1 MDHELHPSFHW
12 RTMKSRGA
20 KKGFVFVHGDGRC
33 WNGTSSSDQPGWSL
47 AFVRFPHKNDNS
59 CSYEYFHDNH
69 VDLIQSYLFSILFFA
84 MSDYQTAHLHIGHRE
99 VVFAWRKRTRCVSFS
114 GWPVFCS
121 GSVFSWFSRGRK
133 WAPLGRASERT
144 LRSPSLMPSSWLAVV
159 NRGILELTR
168 DVYTD
173 DRRILLL
180 LWISRTNPKSF

>member
-1 MDHELHPSFHW
+1 MNSIHPSNEEQW
-12 RTMKSRGA
+12 KVAGQKRGLFLYMEMDDA
-20 KKGFVFVHGDGRC
+20 ETEHHRVI
-33 WNGTSSSDQPGWSL
+33 SL
-47 AFVRFPHKNDNS
+47 VGVLLLLDFPIRMIYS

-69 VDLIQSYLFSILFFA
+69 VDLIQSFLFSILFFA

-133 WAPLGRASERT
+133 WAPLERASERS
-144 LRSPSLMPSSWLAVV
+144 LRSPSLMPSSWLAVI